1 MASHL
6 SFGVKIDS
14 HSCEARVTASGR
26 MMMMQM
32 MGAFAE
38 FERAM
43 VRERTQAGLR
53 SAHVARPFRVHRAT
67 ISRVASSARR

>member
-1 MASHL
+1 
-6 SFGVKIDS
+6 
-14 HSCEARVTASGR
+14 